1 MTKSGVIQLSNIKNI
16 RIYFNTKRRACTKTN
31 LQRILREED
40 GDLIMN
46 AAIFLHSGNPCC
58 HLKVNGKV
66 KYAPDYTA
74 WAIAWTKP
82 TDFCV
87 MSVPTAEKE
96 NWMECVHAIIDG
108 KKIDKMNY
116 GEDMEYSTHRTAV
129 GTKNGCFAYFATQDK
144 LSPEELRERLWEKG
158 WDNAIMMDGG
168 GSSCIMDKKGNGF
181 AGDGRVIPFFLIV
194 TMKEQDNEPKGEKPV
209 VEINAY
215 SKTKDGSK
223 YLTKNFQVK
232 EFACKD
238 GSDTI
243 FIAQKLPMVLQYIR
257 ARTGKAFT
265 PNRAYSTP
273 EHNESVGGATYS
285 QHLYG
290 TAADIP
296 TVSGYT
302 PAQMALIARE
312 IMHNWGGV
320 GIYKWGIHVDVREEK
335 ADWNG

>member
-1 MTKSGVIQLSNIKNI
+1 MTRSGVIPLLDIKNI
-16 RIYFNTKRRACTKTN
+16 RIFFNTKRRACTKVN
-31 LQRILREED
+31 LQRILREEG

-46 AAIFLHSGNPCC
+46 AAVFLRSGKPCC
-58 HLKVNGKV
+58 HLKADGQV
-66 KYAPDYTA
+66 KCAPDYTA

-82 TDFCV
+82 ADFRV

-96 NWMECVHAIIDG
+96 NWMECVHAIIAG
-108 KKIDKMNY
+108 KKIEKMNY
-116 GEDMEYSTHRTAV
+116 GKDMKYSTHRTAV
-129 GTKNGCFAYFATQDK
+129 GTKNGGFAYFATQDK
-144 LSPEELRERLWEKG
+144 LSPEELRNRLWEER

-168 GSSCIMDKKGNGF
+168 GSSCIMDKNGNGF

-194 TMKEQDNEPKGEKPV
+194 TMKEKDNEPKGEKPM

-215 SKTKDGSK
+215 SKAKDGSK

-257 ARTGKAFT
+257 ARIGKAVKL
-265 PNRAYSTP
+265 NSAYRTP
-273 EHNESVGGATYS
+273 EHNESEGGATYS

-290 TAADIP
+290 TAADIL
-296 TVSGYT
+296 TISGYT

-312 IMHNWGGV
+312 IMPDWGGV